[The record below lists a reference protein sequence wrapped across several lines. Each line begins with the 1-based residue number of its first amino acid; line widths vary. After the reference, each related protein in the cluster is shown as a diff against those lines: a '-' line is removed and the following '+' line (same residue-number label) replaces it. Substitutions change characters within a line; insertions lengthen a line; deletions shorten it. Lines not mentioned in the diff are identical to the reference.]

1 MAVAN
6 DIMMNGFVATYLASP
21 QGKEMVHRYLA
32 SPEGQRT
39 IREYLSSP
47 EGKQTARAVLPLLLD
62 GIDLPEDVRCSLQ
75 ESLKRP

>member
-1 MAVAN
+1 MAAAN
-6 DIMMNGFVATYLASP
+6 AIMMNGFVTTYLASP
-21 QGKEMVHRYLA
+21 QGKEMIHRYLA

-62 GIDLPEDVRCSLQ
+62 GIDLPEDVRRSLQ